1 MDKHFEFLSTGK
13 NQGENTIGKD
23 LGDFILYFVENFWK
37 PTKVIKYII
46 MFTTWHIVKKIKRG
60 NIRIDVLQYTQYCM
74 AHNNRP
80 GYGGYANEK

>member
-23 LGDFILYFVENFWK
+23 LGDFILYFVENIWK

-46 MFTTWHIVKKIKRG
+46 MFTT
-60 NIRIDVLQYTQYCM
+60 
-74 AHNNRP
+74 
-80 GYGGYANEK
+80 